1 MRQSQFDK
9 NLSVFSGVKSDYLY
23 ICNIIIIIGPW
34 RHAPWRV
41 PHTKGGFYEAWLH
54 QLSLPTSLQYS
65 NASFLHAHVC
75 SCLFSFSIIMCG
87 CFLFFF
93 FFSWGWLGG
102 IWKQQGSSLV
112 THQLWNLSISRRRKG
127 KPEERKATK
136 RKTMKERWMG
146 KRWGSVQQIDEEERE
161 VGSDLMHSDLSR
173 QPLQHTCLP
182 EVWSPSSLYL
192 H

>member
-1 MRQSQFDK
+1 MLHGESHTLKGAFTKHGFISSLCQHLCLF
-9 NLSVFSGVKSDYLY
+9 YL
-23 ICNIIIIIGPW
+23 
-34 RHAPWRV
+34 
-41 PHTKGGFYEAWLH
+41 L
-54 QLSLPTSLQYS
+54 LLLQYS
-65 NASFLHAHVC
+65 EASFLPAHVR

-87 CFLFFF
+87 CFLFFFF

-136 RKTMKERWMG
+136 RKTMKGRWMG

-182 EVWSPSSLYL
+182 EVWSPSSVYL